1 MEKTWT
7 KSLLGFLAIA
17 SSFAV
22 VAFISGTL
30 LAALLVIFPLLYVGI
45 MYILDEESSIH
56 VDVEFPPK
64 LKVGDE
70 FEVKATISISR
81 GAGIFLFELPF
92 FDFFKLTDG
101 SNVRVVFK
109 GIRRRNYD
117 LTYKMK
123 ALRRGSFDWKEV
135 RYTYNP
141 TMGILNSKE
150 GKIPCAIKVEVLPN
164 IEILRKKGLRIRS
177 TRLNPRN
184 ARSRIGP
191 ASTDF
196 DSIRAYTPGD
206 PYRTINWK
214 ATARNASGGPILV
227 NQYEREGLH
236 STIFAIDNASPMRQ
250 GTKEENPLESGI
262 NLVLSFS
269 NLLLN

>member
-123 ALRRGSFDWKEV
+123 AGIPRRHGCCFPHPV
-135 RYTYNP
+135 YT
-141 TMGILNSKE
+141 
-150 GKIPCAIKVEVLPN
+150 
-164 IEILRKKGLRIRS
+164 
-177 TRLNPRN
+177 
-184 ARSRIGP
+184 
-191 ASTDF
+191 
-196 DSIRAYTPGD
+196 
-206 PYRTINWK
+206 
-214 ATARNASGGPILV
+214 
-227 NQYEREGLH
+227 
-236 STIFAIDNASPMRQ
+236 
-250 GTKEENPLESGI
+250 
-262 NLVLSFS
+262 
-269 NLLLN
+269 